1 MDRRNPLQD
10 AFFTRLFHGVSDAIY
25 VIDPDSSSI
34 LAANEAGCRALG
46 MSAEELID
54 QSVLSLNQD
63 VTGPNQWREISA
75 AIIAAGN
82 YTFMGRHVRK
92 DGTDFPVEV
101 VTDYLE
107 YQGRGYLV
115 SVARDLSEH
124 HRHREHLTDDELI
137 RALLLNE
144 SSDGLWDWN
153 LQDHSL
159 FLSPQWFRMLGYGPN
174 EISSP
179 TLDTWRN
186 SVHPDDLDRVIAL
199 LQDHLQGNTSRYEAK
214 YRLRSRDGHYLWVH
228 DRGMVA
234 QHDLDGRPQR
244 MIGLVLDITESEH
257 YAAELLERSQ
267 RDELTGLYNRRTGYE
282 LFERF
287 LRDCRRDN
295 QPLQVVMLD
304 IDHFKP
310 LNDSYGHLEGDSA
323 IRHVADELRRCLRA
337 DEWLF
342 RWGGEEFLLLFP
354 GTDRRAAQGMMQ
366 RLLQHFNATPF
377 VTRGGESRALTFS
390 AGISGYPED
399 GNSIRQLVG
408 AADRAMYRAKSS
420 GRNRVEG

>member
-1 MDRRNPLQD
+1 
-10 AFFTRLFHGVSDAIY
+10 
-25 VIDPDSSSI
+25 
-34 LAANEAGCRALG
+34 
-46 MSAEELID
+46 
-54 QSVLSLNQD
+54 
-63 VTGPNQWREISA
+63 
-75 AIIAAGN
+75 
-82 YTFMGRHVRK
+82 
-92 DGTDFPVEV
+92 
-101 VTDYLE
+101 
-107 YQGRGYLV
+107 
-115 SVARDLSEH
+115 VARDLSEH

-186 SVHPDDLDRVIAL
+186 SVHQEDLERVITL
-199 LQDHLQGNTSRYEAK
+199 LQDHLQGKSSRYEAK

-234 QHDLDGRPQR
+234 QRDLDGRPQR

-310 LNDSYGHLEGDSA
+310 LNDDYGHLEGDRA
-323 IRHVADELRRCLRA
+323 IRHVADELRRSLRA

-354 GTDRRAAQGMMQ
+354 GMDRSSAHGMMQ
-366 RLLQHFNATPF
+366 RLLKHFNAVPF
-377 VTRGGESRALTFS
+377 VTQGGESLELTFS
-390 AGISGYPED
+390 AGISGFPEN

>member
-1 MDRRNPLQD
+1 MSKHQPLQC
-10 AFFTRLFHGVSDAIY
+10 AFFSHLFNNISDAVY
-25 VIDPDSSSI
+25 VIDPVSSSI
-34 LAANEAGCRALG
+34 LAANEAGCRDLG
-46 MSAEELID
+46 MTIAELVD
-54 QSVLSLNQD
+54 QSVLSLNRD
-63 VTGPNQWREISA
+63 VTGPNQWQEITQ

-82 YTFMGRHVRK
+82 FTFVGRHVRK

-101 VTDYLE
+101 VTDYME
-107 YQGRGYLV
+107 YRGSGYLV

-124 HRHREHLTDDELI
+124 SRHSEHLTDDELI
-137 RALLLNE
+137 RTLLLND
-144 SSDGLWDWN
+144 SSDGMWDWN
-153 LQDHSL
+153 LLDNVL

-174 EISSP
+174 EIAEP

-186 SVHPDDLDRVIAL
+186 SVHPDDIERVMGL
-199 LQDHLQGNTSRYEAK
+199 LQDHLQGKNSRYEAK
-214 YRLRSRDGHYLWVH
+214 YRLRSRDGDYLWVH

-234 QHDLDGRPQR
+234 QRDADNQPRR

-287 LRDCRRDN
+287 LCECRREGKS
-295 QPLQVVMLD
+295 LQVVMLD

-310 LNDSYGHLEGDSA
+310 LNDGYGHLEGDRA
-323 IRHVADELRRCLRA
+323 IRHVADELRRCLRT
-337 DEWLF
+337 DEWMF

-354 GTDRRAAQGMMQ
+354 NTGRVKAQDLMR
-366 RLLQHFNATPF
+366 RLLLHFNTTPF
-377 VTRGGESRALTFS
+377 MTQEGESLVITFS
-390 AGISGYPED
+390 AGVSSFPED
-399 GNSIRQLVG
+399 GSNIRQLVG
-408 AADRAMYRAKSS
+408 AADRALYRAKSS